1 MALNRI
7 FRVAALFLVLI
18 LTSTGA
24 YATTDKLQ
32 LPSLG
37 EASAGLLSPD
47 DEYELGQMILRYYR
61 ASFPTSDDPF
71 FEDYLGRLLQKI
83 AHHSDLTDKRL
94 ELLVIDSPSL
104 NAFAAP
110 GGIVGVNIGTF
121 LSASSE
127 QQLASILAHELAH
140 LSQRHY
146 ARRLQNAKTTNLVS
160 VAALLAGILVAS
172 TSGSDGAIAAL
183 PAIQAGAIESSLRF
197 SRQMEKEADR
207 LGMATLVRADFDP
220 YAMPEM
226 FEAMLK
232 TARFRS
238 KVPEFLLTHP
248 VTESRIA
255 DSMGRASKYPRKHNV
270 MDMEYQLLRARSIHR
285 YEGNAQASVK
295 RFRAELAGNNMP
307 ADAARYGLVMALTET
322 GQLEQAKKE
331 LARLQD
337 SVRDTAILAIAEAN
351 LLAKQRQF
359 PEALA
364 GLKESLQHQPNH
376 HPLNVRYAELLM
388 EAGNYPECEA
398 VLKQHVK
405 RRPKNSYVWYLL
417 AEVHGLTGNILDVH
431 KARAEYFMLLG
442 IYDKAEIQLRNALQ
456 LLKKEDFQGRA
467 RIEQRLLEVKKLRE
481 NQPT

>member
-1 MALNRI
+1 MNRI
-7 FRVAALFLVLI
+7 FRAAAIFLVLAF
-18 LTSTGA
+18 TAAGA

-47 DEYELGQMILRYYR
+47 DEYELGQMILKYYR

-71 FEDYLGRLLQKI
+71 FEDYLGRLLQNI
-83 AHHSDLTDKRL
+83 ARHSDLTDKRL
-94 ELLVIDSPSL
+94 ELLVIDNPSL

-121 LSASSE
+121 LTASSE

-160 VAALLAGILVAS
+160 VAALLAGILVAA
-172 TSGSDGAIAAL
+172 TSGSDGAMAAL

-207 LGMATLVRADFDP
+207 LGMATLVRADYDP

-226 FEAMLK
+226 FEVMLK

-255 DSMGRASKYPRKHNV
+255 DSTGRAAKYPRKHTAI
-270 MDMEYQLLRARSIHR
+270 DMEYQLLRARAIHR

-295 RFRAELAGNNMP
+295 RFRAELTGNNLS

-322 GQLEQAKKE
+322 GEFKEAKAE
-331 LARLQD
+331 LAKLQAR
-337 SVRDTAILAIAEAN
+337 VRNTAILAVAETN
-351 LLAKQRQF
+351 LYAKQRQF

-364 GLKESLQHQPNH
+364 GLKEALQHQPNN

-388 EAGNYPECEA
+388 EAGKYAECEA

-467 RIEQRLLEVKKLRE
+467 RVEQRLLDVKKLRE

>member
-1 MALNRI
+1 MALNKIIRT
-7 FRVAALFLVLI
+7 AAVIIGLGLA
-18 LTSTGA
+18 SAGA

-47 DEYELGQMILRYYR
+47 QEYELGQMVLKYYR

-71 FEDYLGRLLQKI
+71 FEDYLGRLLQTL
-83 AHHSDLTDKRL
+83 ARHSDLTDKRL
-94 ELLVIDSPSL
+94 ELLVIDNPSL

-110 GGIVGVNIGTF
+110 GGIVGVNTGTF
-121 LSASSE
+121 IAAGTE

-160 VAALLAGILVAS
+160 AAALLAGILVAS
-172 TSGSDGAIAAL
+172 TTGSDGAIAAL

-207 LGMATLVRADFDP
+207 LGMATLVRADYDP

-248 VTESRIA
+248 VTESRIS
-255 DSMGRASKYPRKHNV
+255 DSMGRAAKYPRKQRPL
-270 MDMEYQLLRARSIHR
+270 DEEYQLLRARAILR
-285 YEGNAQASVK
+285 FEGNAQAAAK
-295 RFRAELAGNNMP
+295 RFRAELTGSNLP
-307 ADAARYGLVMALTET
+307 VDAARYGLVMALTET
-322 GQLEQAKKE
+322 GDTKQARQE
-331 LARLQD
+331 LATL
-337 SVRDTAILAIAEAN
+337 SETVREVSMLATAEAD
-351 LLAKQRQF
+351 LLVKEGKM
-359 PEALA
+359 PDALTA
-364 GLKESLQHQPNH
+364 LHNVLRHQPNN

-388 EAGNYPECEA
+388 KAGKYEECEA
-398 VLKQHVK
+398 VLEQHVK
-405 RRPKNSYVWYLL
+405 RRPKNAYVWYLL
-417 AEVHGLTGNILDVH
+417 AEVHGLAGNIIDVH

-456 LLKKEDFQGRA
+456 LLKKDDFQGRA
-467 RIEQRLLEVKKLRE
+467 RVEQRLLEVKKLRE
-481 NQPT
+481 NQPN